1 MSYLSFSLN
10 SVDSESGSEKSQ
22 QENNNNIIISNKNNN
37 INKINNNNLEIS
49 SENNYNKNM
58 KLKDKFISTF
68 LNVKTKKKVR
78 KTSENNNK
86 MIEDEFINK
95 NMDIS
100 RIESI
105 DNEFNFDEIEE
116 PNIMVNKFRTLVKKV
131 LLQKKNKDWDEFM
144 TEYER
149 KVKEEKSLKF
159 KMKTIFNVNS
169 DFIIIWK
176 STFSAFNIIFV
187 FIYFLK
193 YILMELST
201 KKTNSEDEDSN
212 RSLFLYHMINIMFS
226 FEFIFSVL
234 ILIFNGGSKIT
245 YLKLPLKLYCIIPFP
260 LEKKY
265 IIFLIPK
272 FFRIDLIQRLFSL
285 IEMFINTH
293 VGHYI
298 LNYYL
303 KIFVTYIIDLFK
315 ILLIFGLY
323 AHCLCCFCCYFE
335 GVEVI
340 KYVPS
345 LYYSIQTFTTIGFGE
360 QSPLTIGG
368 LIVMII
374 TLFLGVNFMSAI
386 TSNIRYLYKKI
397 RDFNIETSFNEQF
410 EFLIFQIQRSTGKV
424 FPLHLKTLMH
434 LFLLYRRG
442 IAYYEIKNQN
452 KFLFDNCRQ
461 IVIKEIHT
469 KLFNYLK
476 RDFSIYFENCEDD
489 FIFKIFENMR
499 PKMFEANKTL
509 IKYNQRIKALYFLI
523 NGYIFYYNK
532 NKKPVFCVFGNNLFG
547 EYEFIT
553 QQKCNY
559 IIKTHPKMT
568 AFGFELRK
576 EDWENIAKK
585 YVISAK
591 NFLMTLQKRKK
602 KHNKWIE
609 WSMSNY
615 NKNIINYEAD
625 FEPKSYDKII
635 DDEKQELLMGESKD
649 ISNDIIL
656 NDREIIKKDEDK
668 DNNNSNIRNKTLIT
682 LAKEKN
688 EKYNIHSKEI
698 LFNISEFRKKMK
710 NYEDKLID
718 FKKGLIKHFKIK
730 KL

>member
-1 MSYLSFSLN
+1 MSNMLSLSLN
-10 SVDSESGSEKSQ
+10 SVDGNTSESGSNSDKSPPIKD
-22 QENNNNIIISNKNNN
+22 NNNKNN
-37 INKINNNNLEIS
+37 IES
-49 SENNYNKNM
+49 TSENNEK
-58 KLKDKFISTF
+58 KTSFKEKFISKF
-68 LNVKTKKKVR
+68 LNISSSSKPKKKVR
-78 KTSENNNK
+78 KLSDNKDKDK

-95 NMDIS
+95 SMDIS
-100 RIESI
+100 RIDSFDI
-105 DNEFNFDEIEE
+105 SLNFDEIEE
-116 PNIMVNKFRTLVKKV
+116 PNIMINKFRNLVKKV
-131 LLQKKNKDWDEFM
+131 LRQKKNKDWDEFM
-144 TEYER
+144 REYER

-193 YILMELST
+193 YILLELSS

-212 RSLFLYHMINIMFS
+212 RSLFLYHMINIMFL
-226 FEFIFSVL
+226 FEFIFSLL

-245 YLKLPLKLYCIIPFP
+245 YLKIPIKLYCVIPFP

-265 IIFLIPK
+265 IIYLIPK
-272 FFRIDLIQRLFSL
+272 FLRIDLIGRLFSL

-303 KIFVTYIIDLFK
+303 KIFLTYIIDLFK
-315 ILLIFGLY
+315 ILLMFGLY

-335 GVEVI
+335 GTDVI

-360 QSPLTIGG
+360 QSPATQGG
-368 LIVMII
+368 LVVMII
-374 TLFLGVNFMSAI
+374 TLFLGVNFMSVI
-386 TSNIRYLYKKI
+386 TSNIRYLYNKI
-397 RDFNIETSFNEQF
+397 WEFNRETSFNEQF

-424 FPLHLKTLMH
+424 FPNHLKTLMN

-442 IAYYEIKNQN
+442 IAYYEIKNKN
-452 KFLFDNCRQ
+452 KFLLNNCRRE
-461 IVIKEIHT
+461 VVKEIHSN
-469 KLFNYLK
+469 LFNYLK
-476 RDFSIYFENCEDD
+476 RDFSAYFEDCEDD

-532 NKKPVFCVFGNNLFG
+532 IKTPVFCIYGNNLFG

-576 EDWENIAKK
+576 EDWEIIAKK
-585 YVISAK
+585 YVLSAN
-591 NFLMTLQKRKK
+591 NFLKTLKKRKK
-602 KHNKWIE
+602 MHNKWIE
-609 WSMSNY
+609 ESM
-615 NKNIINYEAD
+615 INYYKKRSSQE
-625 FEPKSYDKII
+625 II
-635 DDEKQELLMGESKD
+635 FKPSLFINNNDNNDDEKQGLLEDDSNNN
-649 ISNDIIL
+649 ISNDITL
-656 NDREIIKKDEDK
+656 NDSDYKERLNENII
-668 DNNNSNIRNKTLIT
+668 NKSLIT
-682 LAKEKN
+682 LVKEKD

-698 LFNISEFRKKMK
+698 LINISEQRKRMK
-710 NYEDKLID
+710 RFEDKLID
-718 FKKGLIKHFKIK
+718 FKNGIIKHFKIK